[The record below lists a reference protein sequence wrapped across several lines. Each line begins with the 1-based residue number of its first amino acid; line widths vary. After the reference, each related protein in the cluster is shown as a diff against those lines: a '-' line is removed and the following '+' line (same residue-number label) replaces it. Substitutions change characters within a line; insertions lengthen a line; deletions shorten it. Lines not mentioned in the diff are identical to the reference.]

1 MATEELRG
9 LWLQKVNEARNK
21 AGMAFM
27 GLPTVARADREVVLA
42 AVAQDGRALQFASDA
57 LRGDRDIVLAATTQ
71 SGFWA
76 LKGAGEAL
84 RSDKEIVLHA
94 VTKEPTALEFAGDN
108 MKQDSEVV
116 SCAVK
121 QQGRLLQHAAD
132 TLKSDKDIVLA
143 AVREDPGA
151 LEFAAESLKTDQEF
165 GLFINTVLRK
175 GDHALEDADDVWS
188 FGKENVLVAIRQ
200 DPTFFKHSAST
211 LQQDVLFYK
220 DMVLAAVLGDGL
232 LLEMVPAE
240 LRGDRKV
247 ALAAVRSN
255 SAALRFVGPPLTSTD
270 SELLDAAAGLRS
282 ARTYSDS
289 IPHGL
294 EDYLKQDA
302 AAVMEITLSTRS
314 APGKAT
320 PVASVVRK
328 AMKAHESLRRA
339 RMFDPRCDPSGD
351 FSNRDRFA
359 RHHQQR
365 SKRTGGFLV
374 QIEEPTRGQWGYEL
388 SASQKVDSK
397 IADAE
402 ELKTFRIEVDPSCI
416 EEAVHLLVEE
426 VKKWTDMGCQF
437 EMVTQIRRSRRGNY
451 FIYDPQGVNDK
462 SFSELGSTARARG
475 RGVTVPVG
483 QTSVGGS
490 QLPVGG
496 AAKVSGTPRE
506 GRSAGGTSRGG
517 SSLGGT
523 SRGRGRG
530 TAYP

>member
-9 LWLQKVNEARNK
+9 LWLQKVAEAKGK

-42 AVAQDGRALQFASDA
+42 AVAQDGRALQFASEL
-57 LRGDRDIVLAATTQ
+57 LRADKEVVLAAITQ

-84 RSDKEIVLHA
+84 RSDKEVVLQA
-94 VTKEPTALEFAGDN
+94 VTKEPAAIEFAGDN
-108 MKQDSEVV
+108 MKRDTEVV
-116 SCAVK
+116 ASVVK

-132 TLKSDKDIVLA
+132 NLKADKDIVLT
-143 AVREDPGA
+143 AVRQDPGA
-151 LEFAAESLKTDQEF
+151 LEFAAESLKADQEF
-165 GLFINTVLRK
+165 GLFIQKVFSK
-175 GDHALEDADDVWS
+175 GDHALDDAADVWS

-200 DPTFFKHSAST
+200 DPTFFRYAAST
-211 LQQDVLFYK
+211 LKQDVLFYK

-232 LLEMVPAE
+232 LLEMVPDD
-240 LRGDRKV
+240 LRGDKKV
-247 ALAAVRSN
+247 ALAAIRNN

-270 SELLDAAAGLRS
+270 PELLDAAAGLRS

-314 APGKAT
+314 SPGKAT
-320 PVASVVRK
+320 PVASIVRK
-328 AMKAHESLRRA
+328 AMKAHEALRRS
-339 RMFDPRCDPSGD
+339 RIFDPRCDPSGD
-351 FSNRDRFA
+351 FSNRDRFT

-374 QIEEPTRGQWGYEL
+374 QIEEPTKGAWGYEL
-388 SASQKVDSK
+388 SSSQKVDSR
-397 IADAE
+397 IAIAE
-402 ELKTFRIEVDPSCI
+402 ELKTFQIEVDPSCI

-437 EMVTQIRRSRRGNY
+437 EEVTQIRRSRRGNY

-462 SFSELGSTARARG
+462 SFSELGRTARARG
-475 RGVTVPVG
+475 RGVTVPGRV
-483 QTSVGGS
+483 SVGGS
-490 QLPVGG
+490 RVSPAGG
-496 AAKVSGTPRE
+496 KAGGSS
-506 GRSAGGTSRGG
+506 SAGGT
-517 SSLGGT
+517 T
-523 SRGRGRG
+523 RGRGRG